1 MKSFSEKTLVQKLD
15 RILRKQF
22 GTNRSFR
29 EFSAG
34 YGIADL
40 VFASDFSF
48 NKRAMNRRMPI
59 TNFWGLRI
67 LLSLNEE
74 QLYTQEEIFALGNE
88 FELHTIRKQ
97 LSFLVKANYLKRN
110 AHDLYIKAVTN
121 ETNPIKKIVA
131 IEVKLSDHKNGL
143 MQAMRYQYFADESY
157 LAILKEAEK
166 NIDMDEFNKRNIGL
180 ILFDTEKETIKIKQP
195 RQSIAMEGSIN
206 RYAKELMIEK
216 FLKLPA

>member
-1 MKSFSEKTLVQKLD
+1 MKSFNEKILVQKLD

-22 GTNRSFR
+22 GTNRSFK

-48 NKRAMNRRMPI
+48 NKRKMSGRMPI

-67 LLSLNEE
+67 FFSLNEE
-74 QLYTQEEIFALGNE
+74 QPYTQAEIFALGNE
-88 FELHTIRKQ
+88 FELHTIKKQ
-97 LSFLVKANYLKRN
+97 LSFLVKANYLKKD
-110 AHDLYIKAVTN
+110 AQGFYIKAATN
-121 ETNPIKKIVA
+121 GINPIKKIVA

-166 NIDMDEFNKRNIGL
+166 NIDMDEFNKHNIGL
-180 ILFDTEKETIKIKQP
+180 ILFDTEKETIEIKHP
-195 RQSIAMEGSIN
+195 RQSTAMEGSIN
-206 RYAKELMIEK
+206 QYAKELMIEK